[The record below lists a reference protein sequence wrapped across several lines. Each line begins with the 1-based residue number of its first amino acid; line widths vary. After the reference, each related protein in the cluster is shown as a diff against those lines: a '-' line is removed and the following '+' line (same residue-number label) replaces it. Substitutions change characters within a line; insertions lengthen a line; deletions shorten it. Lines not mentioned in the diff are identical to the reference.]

1 MSPDE
6 EAWRSV
12 VTEAKQNLSL
22 LEAQLK
28 GKRFFGGDSIGLVD
42 IAASMLAHWLGVIEE
57 VSGVV
62 VLTDEEFPE
71 LCNWA
76 KRYVHD
82 ETVKQCLPKRDE
94 LVAMFSSLKE
104 MLEEGETRDGFLKE
118 AKELLPLLEAQ
129 LKGKKFFNGD
139 TPGYLDIAASML
151 GPTRIAV
158 EEVTGVALINDDD
171 YPALSHSA
179 NSVTLLQ
186 QFTKPF
192 FMAHWLEE
200 GEVRDGF
207 VKEAKEL
214 LPLLEAQLKGK
225 KFFNGDA
232 PGYLDIAACTLGP
245 TRIAIEELMG
255 VSLIN
260 DDDYPALSQW
270 ARDYVSN
277 EALKPCMPDRD
288 QLLAYFT
295 KNKERYTSAVKAMLQ
310 Q

>member
-1 MSPDE
+1 LTEAQQNLSLLEAQLKGKRFFGGDSIGLVDIAASALAHWLGAIEEVSGVVLLTDEEYPELCNWAKRYVDDDTFPREQFWLSLMSPDE

-171 YPALSHSA
+171 YPALS
-179 NSVTLLQ
+179 
-186 QFTKPF
+186 
-192 FMAHWLEE
+192 
-200 GEVRDGF
+200 
-207 VKEAKEL
+207 
-214 LPLLEAQLKGK
+214 
-225 KFFNGDA
+225 
-232 PGYLDIAACTLGP
+232 
-245 TRIAIEELMG
+245 
-255 VSLIN
+255 
-260 DDDYPALSQW
+260 QW
-270 ARDYVSN
+270 ARDYMSN

-295 KNKERYTSAVKAMLQ
+295 KNKEMYKAGVKAMLQ
-310 Q
+310 QK